1 MAEEN
6 VEVVRQLWAAL
17 EREDIEAQ
25 LALCGEGME
34 IRNPP
39 EFPVTGPFRGHDGI
53 RQWATENWEV
63 FSDLRFEVEEIIEAA
78 DGETLVSVQRTV
90 GRMRHTEIPIDV
102 RWAGV
107 WTVRDGKTLRA
118 HGYLSKAEALE
129 AAGLGE

>member
-1 MAEEN
+1 MSEEN
-6 VEVVRQLWAAL
+6 VELVRLMWAAL

-25 LALCGEGME
+25 LELCDEQME

-39 EFPVTGPFRGHDGI
+39 EFPVTGPYHGHNGV

-63 FSDLRFEVEEIIEAA
+63 FTNLRFEVEEIIEAP
-78 DGETLVSVQRTV
+78 DDETLVSVQRTV

-107 WTVRDGKTLRA
+107 WTVRNGKALRA

-129 AAGLGE
+129 AAGLSE

>member
-1 MAEEN
+1 MSEEN
-6 VEVVRQLWAAL
+6 VEVVRLLWAAL

-25 LALCGEGME
+25 LELCDEQME

-39 EFPVTGPFRGHDGI
+39 EFPVTGPYHGHNGV

-63 FSDLRFEVEEIIEAA
+63 FTNLRFEVEEIIEAP
-78 DGETLVSVQRTV
+78 DDETLVSVQRTV

-107 WTVRDGKTLRA
+107 WTVRNGKALRA

-129 AAGLGE
+129 AAGLSE